1 MTTTTNAENLLQ
13 YRSKFSL
20 IVEQMLTLLRA
31 LTLLEKLRICL
42 QMSNELHNDVLHYR

>member
-13 YRSKFSL
+13 YKSKFSL

-31 LTLLEKLRICL
+31 LTWLEKLRICL
-42 QMSNELHNDVLHYR
+42 QMSNELHNDDLHYR